1 MAPRPVDRHLGLAAA
16 FAVVSCSGA
25 AAAPRADATTLHVG
39 GATIEVELA
48 SGHLDLSRAELMAWV
63 SSAAGAVTAYFDRF
77 PVSRFRI
84 VIEPVAG
91 KTGVLTG
98 TTWAQGGAHARVHV
112 GEHTSVDDLAGDW
125 VMTHE
130 MVHTAFPD
138 QPPQHRWIEEGIST
152 YVEPLA
158 RAWIGRYPATKVWG
172 DLVRELPNGLP
183 AEGDRGL
190 DHTHTWGRTYWGGAL
205 FCLLADVEIRSR
217 TNGARGLVDAL
228 RGLLAAGGNDQVD
241 WSIERAFREA
251 DKAVGVPVLEELY
264 RRMKDAPVVPD
275 LPAMWRSLGVELHS
289 GTLVLDDS
297 APRAAIRRAITAR
310 PPASPGP

>member
-1 MAPRPVDRHLGLAAA
+1 MALRPPMALAAA
-16 FAVVSCSGA
+16 FGVVSCTGA
-25 AAAPRADATTLHVG
+25 DAAPRADTTTLSVG
-39 GATIEVELA
+39 GATVEVDFA

-63 SSAAGAVTAYFDRF
+63 SSAASAVTAYFDRF
-77 PVSRFRI
+77 PVPRFRI
-84 VIEPVAG
+84 VIEPVPG

-130 MVHTAFPD
+130 MIHTAFPD
-138 QPPQHRWIEEGIST
+138 QPAQHRWIEEGIST

-158 RAWIGRYPATKVWG
+158 RAWIGRYPATKIWG
-172 DLVRELPNGLP
+172 DLMRDLPNGLP

-217 TNGARGLVDAL
+217 THGARGLVDAL
-228 RGLLAAGGNDQVD
+228 RGILASGGNDQVD

-264 RRMKDAPVVPD
+264 KRMKDAPVAPD

-289 GTLVLDDS
+289 GKLVLDDS